1 MTKSLKDIE
10 ELQRN
15 RVDISLVSK
24 MSAFVETLAHM
35 FPTRY
40 KEGNIGQKLEM
51 IDKNIFLNEFLYGVL
66 HEIPSQID

>member
-10 ELQRN
+10 ELERK

-24 MSAFVETLAHM
+24 MSAFVETLDQM
-35 FPTRY
+35 FPKRY
-40 KEGNIGQKLEM
+40 YEGNIGQKLEM